1 MQQIINSKNIK
12 ANTKFPYLVLKV
24 NDNTAFPHN
33 PGFLVMHWHNNL
45 QLVLVDKD
53 TVTINLLGHQAIKL
67 QQNQALFINKDI
79 AHQVLPS
86 DQASYHSFIFPDY
99 FLKFY
104 LTSPAQNLISNFLG
118 ATNLDYLVFDK
129 QSNWQNKILSILKE
143 LEQLENNKSEATYSY
158 EVLSQLCRIFLLLQ
172 KNIQPSHMKESDKT
186 NYKRIRIFLT
196 YIHSHY
202 QEKISLDNL
211 AQEAHV
217 SKSECLRCF
226 HSLLNTTPY
235 NYLLDYRLNKAAD
248 LLQNSDMTVSA
259 IAHQVGFNQVSHFG
273 VLFKKKTGF
282 SPLKY
287 RHL

>member
-1 MQQIINSKNIK
+1 MKQIINSKNIK

-24 NDNTAFPHN
+24 KGSTAFPHN
-33 PGFLVMHWHNNL
+33 PGFLVMHWHNDL
-45 QLVLVDKD
+45 QLILVDKD
-53 TVTINLLGHQAIKL
+53 TVTINLLGYQAIKL
-67 QQNQALFINKDI
+67 QQNQAIFINKDI

-104 LTSPAQNLISNFLG
+104 LTSPAQNLISNFLS
-118 ATNLDYLVFDK
+118 ATNLDYLVFDN

-158 EVLSQLCRIFLLLQ
+158 EVLTQLCRIFLLLQ
-172 KNIQPSHMKESDKT
+172 KNIQPSHMKGLDKT

-202 QEKISLDNL
+202 QEKISLANL

-226 HSLLNTTPY
+226 HSLLNMTPY
-235 NYLLDYRLNKAAD
+235 NYLLDFRLNKAAD
-248 LLQNSDMTVSA
+248 LLKNSDMTVSA
-259 IAHQVGFNQVSHFG
+259 IAHKVGFNQVSHFG
-273 VLFKKKTGF
+273 VLFKKKTVF

>member
-24 NDNTAFPHN
+24 NGNTAFPHN